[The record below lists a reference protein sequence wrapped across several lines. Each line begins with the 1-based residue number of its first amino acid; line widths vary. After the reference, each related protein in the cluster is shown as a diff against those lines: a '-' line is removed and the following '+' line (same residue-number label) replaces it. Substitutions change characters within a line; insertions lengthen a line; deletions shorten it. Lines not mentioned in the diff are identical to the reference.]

1 MGKRSEKGCLWKV
14 NQEEAYDCI
23 IIGGGIAGLQG
34 AIQLGRYKHKI
45 LVIDK
50 GAGRSTL
57 CQCYHNLLGW
67 PDGVSGPELRRLGRL
82 QAERL
87 GVHFMNDEVIGL
99 QAEEDG
105 FKAQTKE
112 GQDELRATTLLLAT
126 GLMDRFPQLPGL
138 EGCLGLTVY
147 VCPDCDG
154 YEVSGKKTIVLGAGN
169 VGASMALTLSYW
181 TQQLVYIN
189 HEPTS
194 TEVSAELQAQL
205 QETGIPLIGQSID
218 EVVVTETGEF
228 CGVRLADG
236 TIVEGERGFIAFGG
250 NEVKSGLAA
259 QLGVERLENRHISA
273 DPRSKMTNVPGVWA
287 AGDVG
292 VHAEQVTIAMGE
304 GSQAAIWIH
313 KELLKRKQA
322 KTPVLH

>member
-1 MGKRSEKGCLWKV
+1 MTR
-14 NQEEAYDCI
+14 QEEYDCI

-34 AIQLGRYKHKI
+34 AIQLGRYKHRT

-50 GAGRSTL
+50 GVGRSTL
-57 CQCYHNLLGW
+57 CQCYHNVLGW

-82 QAERL
+82 HAERL

-99 QAEEDG
+99 SAVEGG
-105 FKAQTKE
+105 FEVQTKA
-112 GQDELRATTLLLAT
+112 GRQELRAATLLLAT
-126 GLMDRFPQLPGL
+126 GLTDRFPQLPGL

-181 TQQLVYIN
+181 TKELVFIN
-189 HEPTS
+189 HES
-194 TEVSAELQAQL
+194 TKSSVSTDL
-205 QETGIPLIGQSID
+205 QEQLKEKEILVIDHPLAEVLVTQSGDFNGI
-218 EVVVTETGEF
+218 
-228 CGVRLADG
+228 RLEDG
-236 TIVEGERGFIAFGG
+236 RIVEGERGFIAFGG
-250 NEVKSGLAA
+250 NEVQSHLAA

-313 KELLKRKQA
+313 KELLKRN
-322 KTPVLH
+322 